1 MSRRARRRL
10 QIGTAA
16 LTGIIALSAYA
27 GVVGLVGGAISFDE
41 TINAR
46 LPYQSL
52 FLAGM
57 ALLLVVAVPMTAAA
71 VGCIRDL
78 CYASELV
85 IGAGLLL
92 VAWIAVE
99 LAFIKSYSWF
109 HPTYLGLAILVLI
122 SGWLLERA
130 GRTPSPLPTRQQAE
144 PQLRP

>member
-10 QIGTAA
+10 QIGIAA

-27 GVVGLVGGAISFDE
+27 GIVGLVGGTISFDE

-46 LPYQSL
+46 LLYQSL

-78 CYASELV
+78 CYAS
-85 IGAGLLL
+85 
-92 VAWIAVE
+92 
-99 LAFIKSYSWF
+99 K
-109 HPTYLGLAILVLI
+109 
-122 SGWLLERA
+122 
-130 GRTPSPLPTRQQAE
+130 PL
-144 PQLRP
+144 

>member
-41 TINAR
+41 TINER

-52 FLAGM
+52 S
-57 ALLLVVAVPMTAAA
+57 LLFVVAVPMTAAA

-78 CYASELV
+78 CYAS
-85 IGAGLLL
+85 
-92 VAWIAVE
+92 
-99 LAFIKSYSWF
+99 K
-109 HPTYLGLAILVLI
+109 
-122 SGWLLERA
+122 
-130 GRTPSPLPTRQQAE
+130 PL
-144 PQLRP
+144 

>member
-52 FLAGM
+52 FLLECSAISCCSADDRGSRGM
-57 ALLLVVAVPMTAAA
+57 H
-71 VGCIRDL
+71 
-78 CYASELV
+78 S
-85 IGAGLLL
+85 
-92 VAWIAVE
+92 
-99 LAFIKSYSWF
+99 
-109 HPTYLGLAILVLI
+109 
-122 SGWLLERA
+122 
-130 GRTPSPLPTRQQAE
+130 
-144 PQLRP
+144 